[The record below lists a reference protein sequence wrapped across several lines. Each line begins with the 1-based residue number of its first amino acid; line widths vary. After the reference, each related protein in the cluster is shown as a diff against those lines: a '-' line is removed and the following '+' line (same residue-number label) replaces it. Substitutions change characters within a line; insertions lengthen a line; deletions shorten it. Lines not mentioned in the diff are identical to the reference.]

1 MAAAATSPCTWRSV
15 FGDTEEWAQPACSPS
30 NNPAAAESAA
40 TWRVIFGNTSAW
52 LPPQLDGPDIQAGS
66 ALAELCELCRLPIRQ
81 GEDFIANSAG
91 DRPTHTRCL
100 NLESPPTP
108 VQGPPLRRWL
118 CMLLALV
125 KS

>member
-1 MAAAATSPCTWRSV
+1 MAAAATSTHEWQPV
-15 FGDTEEWAQPACSPS
+15 FGNTEEWAQPECSPS
-30 NNPAAAESAA
+30 NNLAAAETAV

-52 LPPQLDGPDIQAGS
+52 LSPQLNTTQPGDVLP
-66 ALAELCELCRLPIRQ
+66 ELCELCRLPIRQ
-81 GEDFIANSAG
+81 GEEFIANSAG

-108 VQGPPLRRWL
+108 VQGPPLRQWL
-118 CMLLALV
+118 SMLLALV